1 MYLIKE
7 GFKYHQNL
15 DCLAIEDGRINDYI
29 THINDNKINKIFI
42 SSSDYSISDV
52 DFLKNCPSIK
62 QIHFF
67 NDKITDYSG
76 LKSLPHLKGLY
87 ADEPIGELNV
97 SYCKGL
103 EELQVNDSKLLVGV
117 NECHNLKFLQL
128 TKYKPK
134 SKNLNGL
141 SNLSQLETLNLYLPN
156 ITSLEGIQHLKKL
169 TEMEIYRANKLES
182 LGELDCVKS
191 TLTKLKIEACK
202 KIQDIDSTARLQYL
216 EVLKIINCGDLDNI
230 RFIKEITSLKEFIS
244 IDTNII
250 DGDLSPCIGLEYS
263 GFFDKKHYSHTFKE
277 LNDEK
282 YW

>member
-1 MYLIKE
+1 MNE
-7 GFKYHQNL
+7 GYKYHQNL
-15 DCLAIEDGRINDYI
+15 DCLVIEDERLDDYI
-29 THINDNKINKIFI
+29 AYINLNEIDKIFI
-42 SSSDYSISDV
+42 NSRNYSLNDV
-52 DFLKNCPSIK
+52 DFLKNCPSIEK
-62 QIHFF
+62 IHFL

-76 LKSLPHLKGLY
+76 LNYLPHLKGLY

-97 SYCKGL
+97 SHCKGL
-103 EELQVNDSKLLVGV
+103 EELQVNDSKFLVGV

-134 SKNLNGL
+134 SKNLNDL
-141 SNLSQLETLNLYLPN
+141 SNLSQLETLNLYIPN

-169 TEMEIYRANKLES
+169 TEMEIYRASKLES
-182 LGELDCVKS
+182 IGKLESVKKKLRK
-191 TLTKLKIEACK
+191 LTIEACK
-202 KIQDIDSTARLQYL
+202 KIQDIESSACLRNL
-216 EVLKIINCGDLDNI
+216 EILKIINCGDLDNI
-230 RFIKEITSLKEFIS
+230 RFIKEIASLKQFIF

-263 GFFDKKHYSHTFKE
+263 GFFDKKHYNHTFKE